1 MKAKKENWSKI
12 TGAVKKMSHKL
23 KKQGCNIDNGRKK
36 KFRET
41 KSQTKQN
48 KQLLLRQQKKTFLHN
63 KNFIS
68 VAKKKLFCVAKVLI
82 A

>member
-1 MKAKKENWSKI
+1 MRWRLKKKNWSKI
-12 TGAVKKMSHKL
+12 TGAVKKVIHKL
-23 KKQGCNIDNGRKK
+23 KKLGCYIDNERNK

-41 KSQTKQN
+41 KSKTKQN

-68 VAKKKLFCVAKVLI
+68 VAKKNFFA
-82 A
+82 